1 MTIENTAE
9 AELGQHSRVNA
20 GANVGIDAGVD
31 AGVNAALLDPLSWEA
46 AFDHNNLLFRCLFE
60 QAAVGIAF
68 LDSTYH
74 LVRVNQKFCALLGYS
89 EAELQSLSCQTIVH
103 PDDFEICFT
112 KVQSLA
118 MGLQSSFSAE
128 TRYICK
134 NGSTVWANTTVSP
147 IHDASGQLILYS
159 LIVQDINERKRA
171 EAVLHQQETELQA
184 LFSAMT
190 ELVLVVDAEGRYLKI
205 APAKPGL
212 LYRSASELL
221 GKTVH
226 EVLPAAVAD
235 ASIKA
240 IHQALH
246 SHQTVNYEYSLDIQ
260 GQETWFSTNVSPLSE
275 TSVVVVA
282 RDITEQKQLHL
293 ALQASEARLS
303 SILNRTHASI
313 ACLRQYQGRDYQYE
327 YLSSGCEQVFGF
339 TAAEL
344 LANRSLWRS
353 RILPQDLA
361 RLELPEQVIQA
372 HTVTA
377 EYRFRHKDGQIRWI
391 ANLVKTEWDAT
402 DQSWVL
408 TAIDIDITDRKR
420 IESAL
425 RSSQKRLAFLLK
437 SSPAVIYTTL
447 PGAGYPVTFVSDN
460 VVALTGF
467 TAEQLYHNP
476 QLWRQQIHPEDMA
489 RIQQEGVTLLTQGSI
504 CFEYR
509 FLHRDGH
516 YCWLQDEAVLIRDE
530 ADNPIEI
537 IGYCID
543 ITTRKSAE
551 LALHQLNLD
560 LERRIQARTAAL
572 QDSEEKFR
580 QLAENVGKV
589 FWIRERQGQLLYI
602 SPSYE
607 EIWQRSIEQLY
618 QNPQDWLAAV
628 HPEDR
633 TRAGLTNKILQHQQP
648 EALEY
653 RLLRPNGEVRWIH
666 DRAFPVCNQQGEF
679 YRIAGIAED
688 ITERKQTE
696 AERRQAELEVR
707 RSRDLFEA
715 VFQESTDAIFLVDA
729 VTWLNLDCNQG
740 AMQLFEAN
748 SKEELLQIRGCT
760 LHKHPLS
767 AADLAVAQRAFEN
780 GEIWSQEIEYRT
792 LKGNSFWGNIAT
804 KRIQVAEQEM
814 ILVRVTDVSD
824 RKQAEQ
830 FLWQQASGESLLKQ
844 VAFQTRSSLNLDH
857 ILNTSIDRVQGF
869 LQADRVLIYRFESDS
884 QGSIAVESVSQPEF
898 SILGRHLEDPC
909 FTRAVAERYQQ
920 GYGRTISDIQAE
932 DLPTCYVEFL
942 SQLQVR
948 AFLVVPVWQ
957 NNQLWGLLIAHHC
970 TAPRQWQ
977 LFELDLLKQ
986 FADLISIAIQQTD
999 LYAQIE
1005 SQLKQKEVLLK
1016 EVHHRVKNNLQVI
1029 SAMLRLQARTTND
1042 PVILDALEDSR
1053 SRLRAITLIHEI
1065 LYQNNN
1071 LERLEFHHYI
1081 QNLTNTILATYSSG
1095 NRIRP
1100 VYQLQPIQL
1109 NLETAIPSGLLLNEL
1124 VTNAIKHAFPQGR
1137 EGEIRITLDVEAA
1150 SNMHDSN
1157 RLLQSETMEQLVSSI
1172 AVPGVNKFCEQPDC
1186 RYILTVEDTGIGM
1199 PADFNIRQLKS
1210 LGLKIAYDLAV
1221 QLQGTLQLDR
1231 TGGTRFKLSFSEL
1244 KYHKRL

>member
-1 MTIENTAE
+1 MKIEDTPEGEPKRNSKDAAE
-9 AELGQHSRVNA
+9 NA
-20 GANVGIDAGVD
+20 
-31 AGVNAALLDPLSWEA
+31 AALLNPLGWEA
-46 AFDHNNLLFRCLFE
+46 AFGQNNLLFRCLFE

-74 LVRVNQKFCALLGYS
+74 LVRVNQKFCTLLGYS
-89 EAELQSLSCQTIVH
+89 EAQLQSISCQAIAH
-103 PDDFEICFT
+103 PDDFEICFA

-118 MGLQSSFSAE
+118 MGLQSSFSLE
-128 TRYICK
+128 NRYIRK
-134 NGSTVWANTTVSP
+134 DGSVVWANTTVSP

-159 LIVQDINERKRA
+159 LIVQDISERKRT
-171 EAVLHQQETELQA
+171 EAVLHQQEIELQA

-190 ELVLVVDAEGRYLKI
+190 ELVLVVDADGRYLKI

-221 GKTVH
+221 GKTIH
-226 EVLPAAVAD
+226 EVLPAIVAD
-235 ASIKA
+235 SSMKA
-240 IHQALH
+240 IRQALQ
-246 SHQTVNYEYSLDIQ
+246 SHQTVHYEYSLEIQ
-260 GQETWFSTNVSPLSE
+260 GRETWFSANVSPLSE

-313 ACLRQYQGRDYQYE
+313 SCLRCYPDQDYQYE

-339 TAAEL
+339 TTAEL
-344 LANRSLWRS
+344 SANKSLWRS

-361 RLELPEQVIQA
+361 HLELPGQITQA
-372 HTVTA
+372 QTVTT

-391 ANLVKTEWDAT
+391 ANLVQTEWDAA
-402 DQSWVL
+402 DQTWIL

-447 PGAGYPVTFVSDN
+447 PGEGYPITFVSDN
-460 VVALTGF
+460 VAALTGF
-467 TAEQLYHNP
+467 TAEDLYHNP
-476 QLWRQQIHPEDMA
+476 RQWKQQIHPEDIA
-489 RIQQEGVTLLTQGSI
+489 KIQQAGVILPIRGSI

-516 YCWLQDEAVLIRDE
+516 YCWIQDEAVLIRDE

-543 ITTRKSAE
+543 VTTRKSAE
-551 LALHQLNLD
+551 LALQQLNLD

-589 FWIRERQGQLLYI
+589 FWIKDRQGRLLYI

-607 EIWQRSIEQLY
+607 EIWQRPVEQLY
-618 QNPQDWLAAV
+618 QNSQDWLVAL

-633 TRAGLTNKILQHQQP
+633 TRAGLTSKIFQHQQP
-648 EALEY
+648 EELEY
-653 RLLRPNGEVRWIH
+653 RLLRPNGDVRWIR
-666 DRAFPVCNQQGEF
+666 DRAFPVRNEQGEF

-688 ITERKQTE
+688 ITERKRTE
-696 AERRQAELEVR
+696 AEHRQAELEIR

-715 VFQESTDAIFLVDA
+715 VFQESTDAIFLVDSI
-729 VTWLNLDCNQG
+729 TWLNVDCNQG
-740 AMQLFEAN
+740 AVQLFEAT

-767 AADLAVAQRAFEN
+767 AADLAIAQQAFQN

-792 LKGNSFWGNIAT
+792 LKGNSFWGNVAT

-814 ILVRVTDVSD
+814 TLVRVTDVND
-824 RKQAEQ
+824 RKQADQ
-830 FLWQQASGESLLKQ
+830 ILRQQASGESLLKQ
-844 VAFQTRSSLNLDH
+844 VAFQTRSSLNLDD
-857 ILNTSIDRVQGF
+857 ILNASIDRVQDF
-869 LQADRVLIYRFESDS
+869 LQADRVLIYRFESDVE
-884 QGSIAVESVSQPEF
+884 GTIVVESVSQPEF

-920 GYGRTISDIQAE
+920 GHSHTISDIQAE
-932 DLPTCYVEFL
+932 DIPICYVEFL

-948 AFLVVPVWQ
+948 AVLVVPVLQ

-986 FADLISIAIQQTD
+986 FADLISIAIHQTD

-1005 SQLKQKEVLLK
+1005 SQLKQKEILLK

-1053 SRLRAITLIHEI
+1053 SRLRAIALIHEI
-1065 LYQNNN
+1065 LYQDNN
-1071 LERLEFHHYI
+1071 LERLEFHYYI
-1081 QNLTNTILATYSSG
+1081 QNLTNTILATYSSS

-1100 VYQLQPIQL
+1100 IYQLQPIQL
-1109 NLETAIPSGLLLNEL
+1109 NLETAIPCGLLLNEL
-1124 VTNAIKHAFPQGR
+1124 VTNAIKHAFPQEH
-1137 EGEIRITLDVEAA
+1137 EGEIRISLDVEA
-1150 SNMHDSN
+1150 
-1157 RLLQSETMEQLVSSI
+1157 VSSWREPNI
-1172 AVPGVNKFCEQPDC
+1172 LPVETTGQPVPPIEVPGVKNFFEQPER
-1186 RYILTVEDTGIGM
+1186 RYILTVEDAGVGM
-1199 PADFNIRQLKS
+1199 PADFDIQQLRS
-1210 LGLKIAYDLAV
+1210 LGLKIAYDLAA
-1221 QLQGTLQLDR
+1221 QLQGTLQFDR
-1231 TGGTRFKLSFSEL
+1231 TEGTRFKLIFSEL